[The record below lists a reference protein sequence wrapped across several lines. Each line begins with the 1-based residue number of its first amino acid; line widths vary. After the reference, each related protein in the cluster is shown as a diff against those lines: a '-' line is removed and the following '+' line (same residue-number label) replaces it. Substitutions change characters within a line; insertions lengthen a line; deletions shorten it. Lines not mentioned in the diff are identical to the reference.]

1 MYLCGCKLPFLRG
14 CTPKKAGKPP
24 VYDLQSRF
32 FNFFTRFFNFF
43 RFFFNFRRYFAYFFV
58 VFPLLS
64 VRNVVNWVKKCRYL
78 PKIVNR

>member
-1 MYLCGCKLPFLRG
+1 MYLCGCKFPFLRG

-24 VYDLQSRF
+24 VYDLPPRF
-32 FNFFTRFFNFF
+32 FNFFNFSQTF
-43 RFFFNFRRYFAYFFV
+43 RLFFV

-78 PKIVNR
+78 PKIVNC